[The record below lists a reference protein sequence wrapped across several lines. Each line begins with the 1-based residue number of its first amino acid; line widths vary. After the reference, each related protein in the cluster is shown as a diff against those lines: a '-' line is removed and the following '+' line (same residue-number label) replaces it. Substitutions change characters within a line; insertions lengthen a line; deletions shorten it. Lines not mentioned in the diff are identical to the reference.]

1 MTSATIKVLHIS
13 FDTDTSRYR
22 VTLSNTLVSV
32 RLLPFIC
39 MKRIYYERIKM
50 SIGQQEKM
58 LKEVDRRGYDALTED
73 GIHLTREG
81 AKIVAGK

>member
-22 VTLSNTLVSV
+22 VTLSNTHVSV

-39 MKRIYYERIKM
+39 IRKIYYERIKM
-50 SIGQQEKM
+50 SIGVQE
-58 LKEVDRRGYDALTED
+58 RGCVNLSSEK
-73 GIHLTREG
+73 L
-81 AKIVAGK
+81 V

>member
-22 VTLSNTLVSV
+22 VTLSNTHVSV

-39 MKRIYYERIKM
+39 MRKIYYEQIKM
-50 SIGQQEKM
+50 SIGEQEK
-58 LKEVDRRGYDALTED
+58 
-73 GIHLTREG
+73 
-81 AKIVAGK
+81 

>member
-22 VTLSNTLVSV
+22 VTLSNTHVSV

-39 MKRIYYERIKM
+39 IRKIYYERIKM
-50 SIGQQEKM
+50 SIGVH
-58 LKEVDRRGYDALTED
+58 LSFRSF
-73 GIHLTREG
+73 IHRPL
-81 AKIVAGK
+81 ILLH

>member
-22 VTLSNTLVSV
+22 VTLSNTHVSV

-39 MKRIYYERIKM
+39 IRKIYYERIKM
-50 SIGQQEKM
+50 SIGVQ
-58 LKEVDRRGYDALTED
+58 VR
-73 GIHLTREG
+73 
-81 AKIVAGK
+81 

>member
-22 VTLSNTLVSV
+22 VTLSNTHVSV

-39 MKRIYYERIKM
+39 IRKIYYERIKM
-50 SIGQQEKM
+50 SIGVQD
-58 LKEVDRRGYDALTED
+58 LSFRSF
-73 GIHLTREG
+73 IHRPL
-81 AKIVAGK
+81 ILLH